1 MDNKT
6 ILIVEDDV
14 DLAKGLSIRLE
25 ANGYSTLWAADANLG
40 IDKAIKELP
49 DLILLDLGL
58 PDDNGFVMIKNMEGR
73 ESISGIPVIVVTG
86 RSPEIYKEP
95 ALIAGA
101 KGFLQKPIDN
111 DELLAA
117 IRKALPSESKSNRWR
132 FSKEL

>member
-6 ILIVEDDV
+6 ILIVEDDK
-14 DLAKGLSIRLE
+14 DLAKGLRIRLE
-25 ANGYSTLWAADANLG
+25 ANGYDTIWASDANLG
-40 IDKAIKELP
+40 IDKVINELP

-58 PDDNGFVMIKNMEGR
+58 PDDNGFVMIKKLEAR
-73 ESISGIPVIVVTG
+73 ESLSSIPVIVVTG
-86 RSPEIYKEP
+86 RSPEVYKEA

-101 KGFLQKPIDN
+101 TGYLQKPIDN

-117 IRKALPSESKSNRWR
+117 IRKALPSESKSNPRR

>member
-1 MDNKT
+1 MGNKT
-6 ILIVEDDV
+6 ILIVEDDR

-58 PDDNGFVMIKNMEGR
+58 PDDNGFVMLKKMEER
-73 ESISGIPVIVVTG
+73 ESLSCIPVIVVTG
-86 RSPEIYKEP
+86 RSPEVYKEP

-101 KGFLQKPIDN
+101 KGYLQKPIDN

-117 IRKALPSESKSNRWR
+117 IRKALPSERKSNP
-132 FSKEL
+132 

>member
-6 ILIVEDDV
+6 ILIVEDDI

-25 ANGYSTLWAADANLG
+25 ANGYSTIWAPDASSG
-40 IDKAIKELP
+40 IDRALKQHP

-58 PDDNGFVMIKNMEGR
+58 PDDNGFVMIKKMEER
-73 ESISGIPVIVVTG
+73 KSLSSIPVIVVTG
-86 RSPEIYKEP
+86 RSPQVYKEP

-101 KGFLQKPIDN
+101 KGYLQKPIDN

-117 IRKALPSESKSNRWR
+117 IRKALASESESNP
-132 FSKEL
+132 

>member
-6 ILIVEDDV
+6 ILIVEDDI

-25 ANGYSTLWAADANLG
+25 ANGYSTIRAPDASSG
-40 IDKAIKELP
+40 IDKALKKHP

-58 PDDNGFVMIKNMEGR
+58 PDDNGFVMIKKMQGR
-73 ESISGIPVIVVTG
+73 KSLSSIPVIVVTG
-86 RSPEIYKEP
+86 RSPQVYKEP

-101 KGFLQKPIDN
+101 KGYLQKPIDN

-117 IRKALPSESKSNRWR
+117 IRKALPSESESNP
-132 FSKEL
+132 

>member
-6 ILIVEDDV
+6 ILIVEDDK

-25 ANGYSTLWAADANLG
+25 ANGYDTIWASDANLG
-40 IDKAIKELP
+40 IDKAINELP

-58 PDDNGFVMIKNMEGR
+58 PDDNGFVMIKKMEAR
-73 ESISGIPVIVVTG
+73 ESLSSIPVIVVTG
-86 RSPEIYKEP
+86 RSPEIYKEA

-101 KGFLQKPIDN
+101 KGYLQKPIDN
-111 DELLAA
+111 DELLAV
-117 IRKALPSESKSNRWR
+117 IRKALPSERKSNPRR